1 MMKLSRVLMGLLL
14 VQVAQASELE
24 LTKETLAKWVETRKL
39 ISLEKEQWVLEQE
52 VLADRIDLV
61 TSERDSLVQK
71 IAETEELIT
80 DADKK
85 RTALVEENDA
95 LKAAS
100 ASLVKKITA
109 LERGVLALL
118 PRLPEPVQA
127 RIKPLSQRIPLKA
140 ETDLTLSERYQNV
153 IGVVNELNKTAGE
166 ITVVSEVRE
175 LPDGSSAEVQ
185 TLYLG
190 YARAFYCTNKGDIA
204 GVGYPGEQGWNWEPN
219 DAIAQQVADSIAILK
234 NEKVAEFIPLP
245 LSVD

>member
-1 MMKLSRVLMGLLL
+1 MKLSRVLMGLLL

-118 PRLPEPVQA
+118 PRLPDPVQA

-153 IGVVNELNKTAGE
+153 IGVVNE
-166 ITVVSEVRE
+166 
-175 LPDGSSAEVQ
+175 
-185 TLYLG
+185 
-190 YARAFYCTNKGDIA
+190 
-204 GVGYPGEQGWNWEPN
+204 
-219 DAIAQQVADSIAILK
+219 VALHGR
-234 NEKVAEFIPLP
+234 
-245 LSVD
+245 

>member
-1 MMKLSRVLMGLLL
+1 MKLSRVLMGLLL
-14 VQVAQASELE
+14 VQMAQASELE

-39 ISLEKEQWVLEQE
+39 ISLEKEQWLLQQE
-52 VLADRIDLV
+52 VLADRIDLIV
-61 TSERDSLVQK
+61 SERDSLEQK
-71 IAETEELIT
+71 IKETEELVT

-95 LKAAS
+95 LKMAS
-100 ASLVKKITA
+100 ASLVKTITG
-109 LERGVLALL
+109 LEQGVLALL

-127 RIKPLSQRIPLKA
+127 RIKPLSQRIPLKLGT
-140 ETDLTLSERYQNV
+140 ELTLSERYQNV

-175 LPDGSSAEVQ
+175 FPDGSSAEVQ

-204 GVGYPGEQGWNWEPN
+204 GVGYPGEKGWSWEPN
-219 DAIAQQVADSIAILK
+219 DAIAQQVADSIAIFK